1 MESAWEWLLEFV
13 LSCVK
18 FPSLSKNKE
27 KFVHFVLVFLFYHA
41 YWSGN
46 GTQTTVLHTYFLAE
60 SVPSIKSLGESWAFK
75 GNFEKLES
83 LRTKCADKLFVV
95 LTHFLSA
102 DSSYGL
108 PYAKFQF
115 FIVSGKGYDSTGSPW
130 TKPSIFRVH

>member
-1 MESAWEWLLEFV
+1 MCILF
-13 LSCVK
+13 
-18 FPSLSKNKE
+18 
-27 KFVHFVLVFLFYHA
+27 LVFLFYHA

-115 FIVSGKGYDSTGSPW
+115 LLCQEKGMIALVLHGHTEYFPVFIDLSAHQGTLKYTSFLTCRLCGSLL
-130 TKPSIFRVH
+130 KS